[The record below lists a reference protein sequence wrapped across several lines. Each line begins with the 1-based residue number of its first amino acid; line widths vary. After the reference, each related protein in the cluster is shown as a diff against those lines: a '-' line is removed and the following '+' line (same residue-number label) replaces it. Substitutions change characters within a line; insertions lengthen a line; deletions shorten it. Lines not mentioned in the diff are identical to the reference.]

1 MASMCAPPRGFMRA
15 TARAIDLLLQYAVQN
30 EKKMAVLLILKM
42 AAATVT
48 LHSGYRHYIDRTTAQ
63 IPTRS
68 RRTETVDDLVRRAN
82 ASALFPPHAHFACPS
97 CTPSR
102 DIVGA
107 ALWCRSV
114 LHVRQWGEMK
124 GDPTGGLGSPVL
136 CCLRWPAG
144 MWGHLFVFKSG
155 RRWADRCGAARRCAC

>member
-42 AAATVT
+42 AVATVT

-68 RRTETVDDLVRRAN
+68 RRTESTTWCGAQTPALSFPHMRISPALLVPLLAI
-82 ASALFPPHAHFACPS
+82 SLALLCAAGQVWGRNEGRVYWRTRVTCFVLSQVAGW
-97 CTPSR
+97 
-102 DIVGA
+102 DVGA
-107 ALWCRSV
+107 PFR
-114 LHVRQWGEMK
+114 
-124 GDPTGGLGSPVL
+124 
-136 CCLRWPAG
+136 
-144 MWGHLFVFKSG
+144 F
-155 RRWADRCGAARRCAC
+155 